1 MSKRL
6 GKTMA
11 MAVLSGVL
19 MLGSSMTVFAGGG
32 EEVDEPMTDP
42 IYTES
47 TEIPMPN
54 RGRQGAGSIYSG
66 WQCTACG

>member
-32 EEVDEPMTDP
+32 EEVDEPMTEP
-42 IYTES
+42 IFTE
-47 TEIPMPN
+47 
-54 RGRQGAGSIYSG
+54 R
-66 WQCTACG
+66 TATSKPEMEEEKEPIAFTQVGNSPT

>member
-32 EEVDEPMTDP
+32 EAQSRPYPFM
-42 IYTES
+42 
-47 TEIPMPN
+47 
-54 RGRQGAGSIYSG
+54 
-66 WQCTACG
+66 